1 MEDFVAL
8 DLETANSD
16 YASICEIGLVRFS
29 NGTPVDSMSSFVSLP
44 DELDYFENTWIHGIT
59 ERNCIGAPDFKE
71 VIDNAQRFIG
81 GSPVVAHYTGFDMA
95 AIRKASTL
103 GGLAYPVMD
112 YYCTVVMSR
121 KALRG
126 KLVSFR
132 LQAIADY
139 FELEFEQEHRA
150 EGDAQAAG
158 RIAAKLMEINDVG
171 SFIELARILQ
181 VNPGKLG
188 PSLDERC
195 QTISTSPAYRDL
207 SDEEKARLAELQRR
221 VLGVEE
227 LDPSRDFYGKKVVLT
242 GALQSMT
249 RHQAKAVLESV
260 GAIVTDSVSK
270 ATSYVIQGEQKP
282 EEIEAGG
289 SRKEKQAAK
298 LLSEG
303 VDIEVIPEQ
312 DFHKLLLD

>member
-1 MEDFVAL
+1 MDDFVAL

-29 NGTPVDSMSSFVSLP
+29 NGIPVESSSSFVSLP

-59 ERNCIGAPDFKE
+59 ERDCVGAPDFNK
-71 VIDNAQRFIG
+71 VIDDAQRFIS

-103 GGLAYPVMD
+103 AGVAYPTMD

-139 FELEFEQEHRA
+139 FQLEFEQEHRA
-150 EGDAQAAG
+150 EGDAEAAG
-158 RIAAKLMEINDVG
+158 KIAARLMEIHGVG
-171 SFIELARILQ
+171 SLSDLAKTLQ

-188 PSLDERC
+188 PSLDKRC
-195 QTISTSPAYRDL
+195 QTVSTSPAYRDL
-207 SDEEKARLAELQRR
+207 SDEEKARLAELQRG
-221 VLGVEE
+221 VFGVEE

-260 GAIVTDSVSK
+260 GAIVTESVSK
-270 ATSYVIQGEQKP
+270 TTRYVIQGEQKP

-289 SRKEKQAAK
+289 SRKEKQAAI

-303 VDIEVIPEQ
+303 VEIEVIQEQ
-312 DFHKLLLD
+312 DFHRLLLD

>member
-1 MEDFVAL
+1 MDDFVAL

-29 NGTPVDSMSSFVSLP
+29 NGIPVDSLSSFVSLP

-59 ERNCIGAPDFKE
+59 ERDCIGAPDFNE
-71 VIDNAQRFIG
+71 IIDDAQRFIG

-103 GGLAYPVMD
+103 AGLTYPTMD

-150 EGDAQAAG
+150 EGDAEAAG
-158 RIAAKLMEINDVG
+158 KIASKLMEISGVSSLSD
-171 SFIELARILQ
+171 LAKTLQ

-188 PSLDERC
+188 PSLDTRC
-195 QTISTSPAYRDL
+195 QTISVSPAYRDL
-207 SDEEKARLAELQRR
+207 SDEEKARLAELQRA
-221 VLGVEE
+221 VFGVEE

-303 VDIEVIPEQ
+303 VDIEVIQEQ

>member
-1 MEDFVAL
+1 MDDFVAL

-29 NGTPVDSMSSFVSLP
+29 NGIPVDSMSSFVSLP

-59 ERNCIGAPDFKE
+59 ERDCIGAPAFTKVLD
-71 VIDNAQRFIG
+71 DAQRFIG

-103 GGLAYPVMD
+103 AGLTYPTMD

-139 FELEFEQEHRA
+139 FQLEFGQEHRA
-150 EGDAQAAG
+150 EGDAEAAG
-158 RIAAKLMEINDVG
+158 KIAAKLMEISGVG
-171 SFIELARILQ
+171 SLFDLAKILQ

-188 PSLDERC
+188 PSLDTRC
-195 QTISTSPAYRDL
+195 QTISVSRAYRDL
-207 SDEEKARLAELQRR
+207 SDEEKARLAELQRAMFG
-221 VLGVEE
+221 LEE

-270 ATSYVIQGEQKP
+270 TTSYVIQGEQKP

-303 VDIEVIPEQ
+303 VDIEVIQEQ
-312 DFHKLLLD
+312 DFHRLLLD

>member
-16 YASICEIGLVRFS
+16 YASICEIGVVRFS
-29 NGTPVDSMSSFVSLP
+29 GGIPVDSLSGFVSLP
-44 DELDYFENTWIHGIT
+44 DGLDYFENTWIHGIT
-59 ERNCIGAPDFKE
+59 KKDCIGAPSFEEMIED
-71 VIDNAQRFIG
+71 VQRFIG
-81 GSPVVAHYTGFDMA
+81 GTPVVAHYTGFDMA
-95 AIRKASTL
+95 AIRKAATFA
-103 GGLAYPVMD
+103 GLPYPTMD
-112 YYCTVVMSR
+112 YFCTVVMSR
-121 KALRG
+121 KALHG

-132 LQAIADY
+132 LEAVADY
-139 FELEFEQEHRA
+139 FGLEFEQIHRA
-150 EGDAQAAG
+150 QGDAEAAG
-158 RIAAKLMEINDVG
+158 VIAAKLMERSGVG
-171 SFIELARILQ
+171 SLFDLAKTLQ

-188 PSLDERC
+188 PGLDNRC
-195 QTISTSPAYRDL
+195 KSIHVSPAYRDL
-207 SDEEKARLAELQRR
+207 SDEEKARLAELQRQIF
-221 VLGVEE
+221 GVDE

-249 RHQAKAVLESV
+249 RNQAKAVLESV

-270 ATSYVIQGEQKP
+270 TTSYVIQGTQKP

-303 VDIEVIPEQ
+303 VEIEVIQEQ